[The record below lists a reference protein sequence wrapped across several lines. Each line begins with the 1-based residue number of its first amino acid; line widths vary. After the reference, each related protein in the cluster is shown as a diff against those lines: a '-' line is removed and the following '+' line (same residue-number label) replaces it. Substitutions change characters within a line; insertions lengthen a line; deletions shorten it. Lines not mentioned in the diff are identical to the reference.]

1 MTSIAK
7 VQSRGQVTLPSQE
20 RKAIGLQPGDT
31 VVVRQTGDQTLEL
44 RALPKITLA
53 DLIERYPIEGPV
65 DWDVVREEW
74 EAEAAKDFIEGL
86 DG

>member
-7 VQSRGQVTLPSQE
+7 VQSRGQVTLPSRE
-20 RKAIGLQPGDT
+20 RKAIGLEPGDT
-31 VVVRQTGDQTLEL
+31 VIVRQTGDQALEL
-44 RALPKITLA
+44 RALPKVTLA
-53 DLIERYPIEGPV
+53 DLIERYPIEDPV

-74 EAEAAKDFIEGL
+74 QDEAAKDFIERL